1 MSRKLNVTEL
11 ESRVAPTVF
20 TNIGTLLS
28 MLNAAGKT
36 GLPANM
42 RGIKN
47 LDPNQQIAVPDSLW
61 AQLQAGAQKARRG

>member
-20 TNIGTLLS
+20 TNVGTLLS

-36 GLPANM
+36 VPPNVRQVG
-42 RGIKN
+42 N
-47 LDPNQQIAVPDSLW
+47 LNPDQQIAVPDSLW